1 MSARHLASQ
10 HVRHHAQLV
19 TRAARIRISNLIE
32 KTFRER
38 ERVKFFSARSY
49 FTQMGAGIAGCYL
62 LERIL

>member
-49 FTQMGAGIAGCYL
+49 FT
-62 LERIL
+62 